1 MDKLKILN
9 EYIEKTKKQILDGA
23 AISPKSVSEEILAI
37 WGVKEPPIPII
48 EILKA
53 LGFKIFEQEYTEEDR
68 ELSGFIA
75 IDYEYRDKFGTDK
88 LISLNKADN
97 QGHKRFTIAHELC
110 HYIFDFNPRSMV
122 SYSNP
127 YITYEANEPI
137 ERNANSFAANLL
149 MPEKIFLEEYNKL
162 KEKGLELYDIVGELS
177 GKFLV
182 STKAIEKRFVEV
194 GI

>member
-1 MDKLKILN
+1 M
-9 EYIEKTKKQILDGA
+9 DGA